1 MPPRGPVR
9 LRFQLAAFTFT
20 RTVLNTGYR
29 MVYPFLPVIARGL
42 GVDLSTVALAVTAR
56 ASLGLA
62 SPFLGSAADVR
73 GRKTVMLF
81 SLGLSAAGFGLVSIW
96 PTYPM
101 LFASMLLAGGG
112 KIMFDPAMQAYVG
125 DRVDYSRRGL
135 VIALTE
141 FGWSGAFLIGI
152 PIAGWIIARG
162 GWAAPFRWLVAFV
175 LLAGV
180 LLWRM
185 LPADPSPVSQRLS
198 WSGGMRAVL
207 ASRSALA
214 GLALGFLISLANE
227 SINIVF
233 GAWLED
239 SFGLQVVAL
248 GAATAVI
255 GAAEL
260 GGEGLVA
267 ALADRLG
274 KRRAVALG
282 IAFSAVACLGLPI
295 LGRSL
300 AGALVGLFLVY
311 ITFEFALVAAIPLM
325 TELVPRARATM
336 MAGNIGAHSAGR
348 AIGALVGPALFS
360 LGLQANG
367 TLAAAL
373 NLAALAMLLLFV
385 RE

>member
-1 MPPRGPVR
+1 MPPRGPIR
-9 LRFQLAAFTFT
+9 LRFQLAAFTLT

-81 SLGLSAAGFGLVSIW
+81 SLGLAAAGFGLVSIW

-112 KIMFDPAMQAYVG
+112 KIMFDPAMQAYLG

-135 VIALTE
+135 VIALSE

-152 PIAGWIIARG
+152 PVAGWIIARG

-227 SINIVF
+227 TVNIVF

-255 GAAEL
+255 GVAEL

-274 KRRAVALG
+274 KRRAVAVG
-282 IAFSAVACLGLPI
+282 ISLSALACLGLPF

-300 AGALVGLFLVY
+300 TGALVGLFLVY
-311 ITFEFALVAAIPLM
+311 TTFEFTIVSGMPLM
-325 TELVPRARATM
+325 TELVPQARATM

-348 AIGALVGPALFS
+348 AIGALVGPALFGV
-360 LGLQANG
+360 GLQANG

-373 NLAALAMLLLFV
+373 NLVALAVLLAFI

>member
-9 LRFQLAAFTFT
+9 LRYQLAAFTLT

-56 ASLGLA
+56 SSLGLA

-81 SLGLSAAGFGLVSIW
+81 SLGVAAAGFGLVSIW

-112 KIMFDPAMQAYVG
+112 KIMFDPAMQAYLG

-135 VIALTE
+135 VIALSE
-141 FGWSGAFLIGI
+141 FGWSGAFLVGI
-152 PIAGWIIARG
+152 PVVGWIITRG

-175 LLAGV
+175 LVAGV
-180 LLWRM
+180 VLWRM
-185 LPADPSPVSQRLS
+185 LPTDPPPVSQRLS

-214 GLALGFLISLANE
+214 GLAAGFLISLANE
-227 SINIVF
+227 TVNIVF

-239 SFGLQVVAL
+239 SFGLRVLAL
-248 GAATAVI
+248 GAAAAVI
-255 GAAEL
+255 GVAEL

-274 KRRAVALG
+274 KRRAVAVG
-282 IAFSAVACLGLPI
+282 ISLSALACLGLPF

-300 AGALVGLFLVY
+300 TGALVGLFFVY
-311 ITFEFALVAAIPLM
+311 TTFEFTIVSAMPLM

-336 MAGNIGAHSAGR
+336 MAGNIGALSSGR

-373 NLAALAMLLLFV
+373 NLVALVMLLLFV

>member
-9 LRFQLAAFTFT
+9 LRYQLAAFTLT

-112 KIMFDPAMQAYVG
+112 KIMFDPAMQAYLG

-135 VIALTE
+135 VIALSE
-141 FGWSGAFLIGI
+141 FGWSGAFLVGI
-152 PIAGWIIARG
+152 PVVGWIITRG

-175 LLAGV
+175 LVAGV
-180 LLWRM
+180 VLWRM
-185 LPADPSPVSQRLS
+185 LPTDPPPVSQRLS

-214 GLALGFLISLANE
+214 GLAAGFLISLANE
-227 SINIVF
+227 TVNIVF

-239 SFGLQVVAL
+239 SFGLRVLAL
-248 GAATAVI
+248 GAAAAVI
-255 GAAEL
+255 GVAEL

-274 KRRAVALG
+274 KRRAVAVG
-282 IAFSAVACLGLPI
+282 ISLSALACLGLPF

-300 AGALVGLFLVY
+300 TGALVGLFFVY
-311 ITFEFALVAAIPLM
+311 TTFEFTIVSAMPLM

-336 MAGNIGAHSAGR
+336 MAGNIGALSSGR

-373 NLAALAMLLLFV
+373 NLVALVMLLLFV

>member
-9 LRFQLAAFTFT
+9 LRFQLAAFTLT

-42 GVDLSTVALAVTAR
+42 GVDLGTIALAVTAR

-81 SLGLSAAGFGLVSIW
+81 SLGVAAAGFGLVSIW

-101 LFASMLLAGGG
+101 LFASLLLAGGG
-112 KIMFDPAMQAYVG
+112 KIMFDPAMQAYLG

-135 VIALTE
+135 VIALSE

-152 PIAGWIIARG
+152 PVAGWIIARG

-227 SINIVF
+227 TVNIVF

-255 GAAEL
+255 GVAEL

-274 KRRAVALG
+274 KRRAVAVG
-282 IAFSAVACLGLPI
+282 ISLSALACLGLPF

-300 AGALVGLFLVY
+300 TGALVGLFLVY
-311 ITFEFALVAAIPLM
+311 TTFEFTIVSGMPLM
-325 TELVPRARATM
+325 TELVPQARATM

-348 AIGALVGPALFS
+348 AIGALVGPALFG

-367 TLAAAL
+367 TFAAAL
-373 NLAALAMLLLFV
+373 NLVALAVLLAFI

>member
-239 SFGLQVVAL
+239 SFGLRVLAL
-248 GAATAVI
+248 GAAAAVM
-255 GAAEL
+255 GVAEL

-274 KRRAVALG
+274 KRRAVAVG
-282 IAFSAVACLGLPI
+282 ISLSALACLGLPF

-300 AGALVGLFLVY
+300 TGALVGLFFVY
-311 ITFEFALVAAIPLM
+311 TTFEFTIVSAMPLM
-325 TELVPRARATM
+325 TELVPQARATM
-336 MAGNIGAHSAGR
+336 MAGNIGALSSGR
-348 AIGALVGPALFS
+348 AIGALVGPALFG
-360 LGLQANG
+360 LGLLANG
-367 TLAAAL
+367 TMAAAL
-373 NLAALAMLLLFV
+373 NLVALAVLLAFI

>member
-1 MPPRGPVR
+1 MPPRGPIR
-9 LRFQLAAFTFT
+9 LRFQLAAFTLT

-42 GVDLSTVALAVTAR
+42 GVDLSTIALAVTAR

-81 SLGLSAAGFGLVSIW
+81 SLGVAAAGFGLVSIW

-101 LFASMLLAGGG
+101 LFASLLLAGGG
-112 KIMFDPAMQAYVG
+112 KIMFDPAMQAYLG

-135 VIALTE
+135 VIALSE

-152 PIAGWIIARG
+152 PVAGWIIARG

-227 SINIVF
+227 TVNIVF

-255 GAAEL
+255 GVAEL

-274 KRRAVALG
+274 KRRAVAVG
-282 IAFSAVACLGLPI
+282 ISLSALACLGLPF

-300 AGALVGLFLVY
+300 TGALVGLFLVY
-311 ITFEFALVAAIPLM
+311 TTFEFTIVSGMPLM
-325 TELVPRARATM
+325 TELVPQARATM

-348 AIGALVGPALFS
+348 AIGALVGPALFG

-367 TLAAAL
+367 TFAAAL
-373 NLAALAMLLLFV
+373 NLVALAVLLAFI

>member
-9 LRFQLAAFTFT
+9 LRYQLAAFTLT

-29 MVYPFLPVIARGL
+29 MVYPFLPVIARGP
-42 GVDLSTVALAVTAR
+42 GVELSTVALAVTAR
-56 ASLGLA
+56 SSLGLA

-73 GRKTVMLF
+73 GRKTTMLF
-81 SLGLSAAGFGLVSIW
+81 SLALAGAGFAIVSLW
-96 PTYPM
+96 PTYPV

-180 LLWRM
+180 LLWCM

-227 SINIVF
+227 TVNIVF

-239 SFGLQVVAL
+239 SFGLRVLAL
-248 GAATAVI
+248 GAAAAVI
-255 GAAEL
+255 GVAEL

-274 KRRAVALG
+274 KRRAVAVG
-282 IAFSAVACLGLPI
+282 ISLSALACLGLPF

-300 AGALVGLFLVY
+300 TGALVGLFFVY
-311 ITFEFALVAAIPLM
+311 TTFEFTIVSAMPLM
-325 TELVPRARATM
+325 TELVPQARATM
-336 MAGNIGAHSAGR
+336 MAGNIGAHSCGR

-373 NLAALAMLLLFV
+373 NLVALAVLLAFI

>member
-9 LRFQLAAFTFT
+9 LRYQLAAFTLT

-73 GRKTVMLF
+73 GRKTVMLI
-81 SLGLSAAGFGLVSIW
+81 SLGVAAAGFGLVSIW

-112 KIMFDPAMQAYVG
+112 KIMFDPAMQAYLG

-135 VIALTE
+135 VIALSE

-152 PIAGWIIARG
+152 PVVGWIIARG
-162 GWAAPFRWLVAFV
+162 GWAAPFRWLVASVFV
-175 LLAGV
+175 AGV
-180 LLWRM
+180 VLWRM
-185 LPADPSPVSQRLS
+185 LPTDPPPVSQRLS

-214 GLALGFLISLANE
+214 GLAAGFLISLANE
-227 SINIVF
+227 TVNIVF

-239 SFGLQVVAL
+239 SFGLRVLAL
-248 GAATAVI
+248 GAAAAVI
-255 GAAEL
+255 GVAEL

-274 KRRAVALG
+274 KRRAVAVG
-282 IAFSAVACLGLPI
+282 ISLSALACLGLPF

-300 AGALVGLFLVY
+300 TGALVGLFFVY
-311 ITFEFALVAAIPLM
+311 TTFEFTIVSAMPLM
-325 TELVPRARATM
+325 TELVPQARATM
-336 MAGNIGAHSAGR
+336 MAGNIGALSSGR

-373 NLAALAMLLLFV
+373 NLVALAVLLLIV